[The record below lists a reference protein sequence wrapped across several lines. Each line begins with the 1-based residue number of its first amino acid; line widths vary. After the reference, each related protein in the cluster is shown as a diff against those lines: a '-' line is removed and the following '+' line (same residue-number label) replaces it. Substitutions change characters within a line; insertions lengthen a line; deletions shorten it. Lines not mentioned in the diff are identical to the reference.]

1 MLDSKHDNNIRDLE
15 LALASLSYIS
25 SPLDVGEVEILKQR
39 ATDIQ
44 RCGGQRNS

>member
-1 MLDSKHDNNIRDLE
+1 MTRDLK

-25 SPLDVGEVEILKQR
+25 SPLNVGEAEILKQK

-44 RCGGQRNS
+44 RCRCVKMYRKPRNF

>member
-1 MLDSKHDNNIRDLE
+1 MIIRDLE

-25 SPLDVGEVEILKQR
+25 SPLDVGEAEILRQR

-44 RCGGQRNS
+44 RYRQSETLNT